1 MSTESEQSQSRRIL
15 DALRQSLAGQ
25 QEPFRSDSKKPRGAV
40 AVLFKEEAED
50 LWLLMIKRSENPQDP
65 WSGQMA
71 FPGGHADSRD
81 RSLLDTAAR
90 EALEEVGINTQH
102 QEFLGYLRNIEPK
115 NAPMVVTPFLFLILR
130 EVHPTTSR
138 EAEEILWV
146 PMSFLVNPKNVSSV
160 TVPIGQQEV
169 SMGCYVYLNHVIW
182 GMSFRIIR
190 DIISKIT
197 GAL

>member
-1 MSTESEQSQSRRIL
+1 VSTESGQSRSRRIL

-25 QEPFRSDSKKPRGAV
+25 QEPFRSDSKKTRGAV
-40 AVLFKEEAED
+40 AVFFKEEAED
-50 LWLLMIKRSENPQDP
+50 LWLLMIKRSENPRDP

-71 FPGGHADSRD
+71 FPGGHTDSRD

-90 EALEEVGINTQH
+90 ESLEEVGINTQD
-102 QEFLGYLRNIEPK
+102 QEFLGCLRNVEPR
-115 NAPMVVTPFLFLILR
+115 NAPMVVSPFLFLILR

-138 EAEEILWV
+138 EAKEILWV
-146 PMSFLVNPKNVSSV
+146 PMSFFVNSKNVSSV
-160 TVPIGQQEV
+160 TVPIGHQEV

-190 DIISKIT
+190 DIVSKTT

>member
-102 QEFLGYLRNIEPK
+102 QEFLGCLRNIEPK

>member
-1 MSTESEQSQSRRIL
+1 MSTESGQSQSRRIL

-25 QEPFRSDSKKPRGAV
+25 QEPFRSDSKKPRGVV

-102 QEFLGYLRNIEPK
+102 QEFLGCLRNIEPK
-115 NAPMVVTPFLFLILR
+115 NAPMVVTPFIFLILR